1 MLSLLLLLLGIGLA
15 VYLLI
20 QLKSGEI
27 LPSGRLP
34 RQRDRFPRLKT
45 PMNRSRS
52 YKALLKLVNGDRRTA
67 ERLLTHLQERYP
79 EKSEQ
84 WCIEK
89 AIWDLR
95 RDRRA

>member
-15 VYLLI
+15 VHLFN
-20 QLKSGEI
+20 QLRQGEI

-34 RQRDRFPRLKT
+34 KQKNRFPQSKAPR
-45 PMNRSRS
+45 NRSHS

-84 WCIEK
+84 WRIEK